1 MKYLD
6 GKYYVELK
14 VHRYEILPTENNIL
28 RERKQPKS
36 LTIQNQIQIETK
48 TGRNQKV
55 NKNENNQLEFIN
67 YPKNKNLLF
76 RNEIL
81 VYFFVLIVE
90 ERFR

>member
-14 VHRYEILPTENNIL
+14 LHRYKILPTESKII
-28 RERKQPKS
+28 RERKQPKN
-36 LTIQNQIQIETK
+36 LTTQNQVQIETK

-55 NKNENNQLEFIN
+55 IRNENNQLEFIN
-67 YPKNKNLLF
+67 YPENKNLIF

-81 VYFFVLIVE
+81 IYLIVLNVE
-90 ERFR
+90 EIIR